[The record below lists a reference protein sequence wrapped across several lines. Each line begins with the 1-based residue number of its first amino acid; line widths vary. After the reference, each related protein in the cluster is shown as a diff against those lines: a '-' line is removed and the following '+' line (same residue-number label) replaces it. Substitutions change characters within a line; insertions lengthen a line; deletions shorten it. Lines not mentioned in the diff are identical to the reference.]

1 MRKISLV
8 AIAILA
14 CSVLS
19 EAASPRTLTRNV
31 PIGPIEALELE
42 SGIGDVKV
50 IARDGLDEV
59 AIEVTL
65 TPRRGGFFSSM
76 RQAEREVQAA
86 SLRAKVTGKKL
97 MLGIDPPADDE
108 RRFEERWT
116 IEVPAHIELKLN
128 HGVGDISI
136 QGVRAGLEIDSD
148 AAATT
153 GMSFG
158 TALGNVATTEV
169 YLGMLREQGV
179 KLGMSRE
186 EVEGIMGPPQI
197 KEEGDFRGGRFLL
210 YFYRTHNMD
219 YPESDT
225 VRGGYTPFVFQNN
238 RLVGKGRRG
247 YLKAVDRS
255 WSEDV
260 PPPTAPTRGIY
271 EKRTW

>member
-14 CSVLS
+14 CSVLL

-31 PIGPIEALELE
+31 PIGPIEALDLE

-76 RQAEREVQAA
+76 RQAEKEVQAA
-86 SLRAKVTGKKL
+86 SLRAKVTGNKL

-136 QGVRAGLEIDSD
+136 QGVRAGLEIDSGVGD
-148 AAATT
+148 IEAEVAEGDITIDL
-153 GMSFG
+153 GVG
-158 TALGNVATTEV
+158 TAVVIAPADAYASAEGA
-169 YLGMLREQGV
+169 GGV
-179 KLGMSRE
+179 
-186 EVEGIMGPPQI
+186 
-197 KEEGDFRGGRFLL
+197 GDARL
-210 YFYRTHNMD
+210 
-219 YPESDT
+219 T
-225 VRGGYTPFVFQNN
+225 VRGEKFSSGGFISH
-238 RLVGKGRRG
+238 
-247 YLKAVDRS
+247 AAS
-255 WSEDV
+255 WSGNGTHHIEVSVGVGDAV
-260 PPPTAPTRGIY
+260 ITLD
-271 EKRTW
+271 